1 MVLPNTGMSPQAIF
15 AHLDD
20 LKAADVRWR
29 DGRAFTLV
37 YYGGAD
43 VLAVAEEAY
52 RRYSTENALN
62 TDAFPSLRTIQSEVV
77 AIVGDWLQAGDEGA
91 GFMTSGGTES
101 ILLAV
106 KAARERGRKEHG
118 IVRPNVVLPASA
130 HAAFEKGCYYF
141 GLESRRVAVGADWR
155 ADVGAMEAAID
166 DNTVLIVGSAPQYP
180 QGVIDPIAEIAA
192 LAASRNINCH
202 VDACMGGVILT
213 YLARLGEQI
222 PPWNFA
228 VPGVTSI
235 SVDLH
240 KYGYTAKGASVL
252 MHRSKQ
258 LRSYQT
264 YVTDNWLGG
273 LYGSSG
279 VLGTKSG
286 GSMAAAWAV
295 MHHLGDE
302 GYLRVTGAARRACL
316 QLATAIGT
324 IPSLAIRA
332 EPDATLVAFGAA
344 DDDQLDVFAV
354 ADALWRRGW
363 YVDRQ
368 GPPPVAALHGQRRAR
383 RQDRGVRRRP
393 PVEHCRGSWRQ
404 AAARAGGRV
413 RHHRV
418 AQPLPDTATRQRR
431 VATSSPA
438 PGRATLPTHRRSGR
452 GRRSES

>member
-15 AHLDD
+15 AHLDA

-37 YYGGAD
+37 YYGGAE

-52 RRYSTENALN
+52 RRYSSENALN
-62 TDAFPSLRTIQSEVV
+62 TDAFPSLRTIQSDVV

-118 IVRPNVVLPASA
+118 ITRPNVVLPTSA

-155 ADVGAMEAAID
+155 ADVTAMEAAID
-166 DNTVLIVGSAPQYP
+166 DDTVLIVGSAPQYP
-180 QGVIDPIAEIAA
+180 QGVIDPITEIAA
-192 LAASRNINCH
+192 LAGSRNINCH
-202 VDACMGGVILT
+202 VDACMGGVVLT
-213 YLARLGEQI
+213 YLARLGEKI
-222 PPWNFA
+222 PPWNFV

-240 KYGYTAKGASVL
+240 KYGYTAKGASVI
-252 MHRSKQ
+252 MYRTKQ
-258 LRSYQT
+258 LRGYQT

-279 VLGTKSG
+279 VLGTKGG

-316 QLATAIGT
+316 QLAAAIGT
-324 IPSLAIRA
+324 IPDLAIRA
-332 EPDATLVAFGAA
+332 RPDATLVAFGSA
-344 DDDQLDVFAV
+344 DEDCLDIFAV

-368 GPPPVAALHGQRRAR
+368 GPPPSLHCTVSIVHDGKIEAFVADLLASIAEGHGTALRPDLQRPGP
-383 RQDRGVRRRP
+383 RGVYGTI
-393 PVEHCRGSWRQ
+393 E
-404 AAARAGGRV
+404 
-413 RHHRV
+413 
-418 AQPLPDTATRQRR
+418 
-431 VATSSPA
+431 
-438 PGRATLPTHRRSGR
+438 
-452 GRRSES
+452 

>member
-15 AHLDD
+15 THLDD
-20 LKAADVRWR
+20 LKTADVRWR

-52 RRYSTENALN
+52 RRFSSENALN

-77 AIVGDWLQAGDEGA
+77 AIVGDWLEVGDEGA

-106 KAARERGRKEHG
+106 KAARERGRKERG
-118 IVRPNVVLPASA
+118 ITRPNVVLPTSA

-141 GLESRRVAVGADWR
+141 GLESRRIAVGGDWR
-155 ADVGAMEAAID
+155 ADVRAMDAAID
-166 DNTVLIVGSAPQYP
+166 DDTVLIVGSAPQYP
-180 QGVIDPIAEIAA
+180 QGVIDPISEIAA
-192 LAASRNINCH
+192 LAAQREINCH
-202 VDACMGGVILT
+202 VDACMGGVVLT
-213 YLARLGEQI
+213 YLARLGERI
-222 PPWNFA
+222 PPWNFV

-240 KYGYTAKGASVL
+240 KYGYTAKGASVI
-252 MHRSKQ
+252 MYRTKH

-279 VLGTKSG
+279 ILGTKGG

-295 MHHLGDE
+295 MHHLGDD
-302 GYLRVTGAARRACL
+302 GYLQLTGAARRACL
-316 QLATAIGT
+316 QLASALGT
-324 IPSLAIRA
+324 IPELAIRA

-344 DDDQLDVFAV
+344 DDDRLDVFAV

-368 GPPPVAALHGQRRAR
+368 GPPPSLHCTVSVVHDGKIEAFVADLRSSIAEVHDAAPRPGKRS
-383 RQDRGVRRRP
+383 RG
-393 PVEHCRGSWRQ
+393 
-404 AAARAGGRV
+404 
-413 RHHRV
+413 
-418 AQPLPDTATRQRR
+418 LPGVYGTI
-431 VATSSPA
+431 
-438 PGRATLPTHRRSGR
+438 
-452 GRRSES
+452 E